1 MPSPAP
7 PWPTPTTPSRPS
19 PAAFPEGADLNSF
32 RLLPPHPRGPLNS
45 STSFARL
52 AEALKDRYTLDREI
66 GQGGMATVYLAED
79 IRHRRKVAV
88 KVLRPELAASLGP
101 DRFLREIEIA
111 ARLQHPHILPL
122 LDSGESNGLLYYI
135 MPFIEGES
143 LRARL
148 SSQGQLP
155 IHEAAR
161 ILREVA
167 DALAYAHGQGVVH
180 RDIKPD
186 NILISGRHALVTD
199 FGVAKAVSE
208 ATGRNSVTTAGVA
221 LGTPSYMSPE
231 QCSAD
236 PHTDHRTDIYAL
248 GAMGYETL
256 AGRPPFVA
264 PTPQE
269 VLAAHVTRAPEPVER
284 LRPATPA
291 ALAALVMRC
300 LAKMPSD
307 RPQTADELLG
317 PLETF
322 TTTSGGITPTTTRP
336 ILAIRRGDRRLPLA
350 LGAVAVLG
358 LIGWLA
364 LRPTHLTPVT
374 LGRQTRVTDAAGL
387 ESDPEISPDGRLV
400 AYAAGPYFASHI
412 YVRQVSGG
420 PAIDLT
426 AQLEGRHTRPRW
438 SPDGTELLYVTNE
451 GQHHRVSRVS
461 ALGGPARVMTEVT
474 GDEGIASADWSP
486 DGKQVVYDVGSVIR
500 VGEPDKPAIELYKGT
515 DPHSVAWSPD
525 GKRVAFVEGGNRLWH
540 GATGLANNSVSAL
553 LSVRTDG
560 SGALDTVAAATAIHL
575 SPSWSPDGKFLL
587 FVSDREGSKDIWR
600 VGLDRGGRH
609 SGVPERLT
617 TGLSAYSVS
626 LAPDGKTLSYGT
638 LARESNIWTLP
649 LSAGQEN
656 DDAAKPVTS
665 GSQVIEQ
672 LSVSRDGAWIFF
684 DSDRRGN
691 TDIYRMSLT
700 TPGAEPE
707 ALTTD
712 PANDFAPRV
721 SPDGRSVVFHSMRSG
736 NRDIWQI
743 GVNGNDPVDLTPTP
757 YNEFSGS
764 WSPDGRTVSYF
775 ADSAGN
781 TWLGRTTR
789 GDDGKWTPAPLVLPG
804 TNSAAAFS
812 PDGQRVAVVV
822 SGTVVVYPLPG
833 GPATTVY
840 TAPPGVTITRVL
852 IWTPD
857 GRQILARIREPD
869 GRLT

>member
-1 MPSPAP
+1 M
-7 PWPTPTTPSRPS
+7 
-19 PAAFPEGADLNSF
+19 
-32 RLLPPHPRGPLNS
+32 
-45 STSFARL
+45 
-52 AEALKDRYTLDREI
+52 KDRYTLDREI

-122 LDSGESNGLLYYI
+122 LDSGESDGLLYYI

-148 SSQGQLP
+148 ASQGQLP
-155 IHEAAR
+155 IPEAAR

-236 PHTDHRTDIYAL
+236 PHTDHRTDLYAL

-269 VLAAHVTRAPEPVER
+269 VLAAHVTRAPEPVEK
-284 LRPATPA
+284 LRPATPPG
-291 ALAALVMRC
+291 LAALVMRC

-336 ILAIRRGDRRLPLA
+336 ILALQRGDRRLPLV

-358 LIGWLA
+358 LIAWLA
-364 LRPTHLTPVT
+364 LRPARLAPAT
-374 LGRQTRVTDAAGL
+374 LGRQTRITDAGGL
-387 ESDPEISPDGRLV
+387 ESDPEISPDARLV

-426 AQLEGRHTRPRW
+426 ARLEGRHTRPRW
-438 SPDGTELLYVTNE
+438 SPDGSELLYITNE

-474 GDEGIASADWSP
+474 GDEGISSADWSP
-486 DGKQVVYDVGSVIR
+486 DGTRIVYDVGSVIR
-500 VGEPDKPAIELYKGT
+500 VGAPDRSPTELYRGT
-515 DPHSVAWSPD
+515 DPHSLSWSPD
-525 GKRVAFVEGGNRLWH
+525 GQRVAFVEGGNRLWH
-540 GATGLANNSVSAL
+540 GATGLANNSVSAIL
-553 LSVRTDG
+553 TLRADG
-560 SGALDTVAAATAIHL
+560 SGGVDTVAAATSINL
-575 SPSWSPDGKFLL
+575 SPSWAPDGRSLL

-609 SGVPERLT
+609 SGAPERLT
-617 TGLSAYSVS
+617 TGLSAYTVS
-626 LAPDGKTLSYGT
+626 MAPDGRTLSYGT
-638 LARESNIWTLP
+638 LTREANIWTMP
-649 LSAGQEN
+649 LTGGTQN
-656 DDAAKPVTS
+656 DDAARQVTS

-691 TDIYRMSLT
+691 TDIYRQSLT

-712 PANDFAPRV
+712 PANDYAPRV
-721 SPDGRSVVFHSMRSG
+721 SPDGQYVAFHSMRSG
-736 NRDIWQI
+736 NRDIWRM
-743 GVNGNDPVDLTPTP
+743 GVSGNDPVDLTPTP
-757 YNEFSGS
+757 YSEFSGS

-775 ADSAGN
+775 ADSGGS
-781 TWLGRTTR
+781 TWLGRTT
-789 GDDGKWTPAPLVLPG
+789 
-804 TNSAAAFS
+804 
-812 PDGQRVAVVV
+812 
-822 SGTVVVYPLPG
+822 
-833 GPATTVY
+833 
-840 TAPPGVTITRVL
+840 
-852 IWTPD
+852 
-857 GRQILARIREPD
+857 
-869 GRLT
+869 